1 MMAAASPYG
10 LYAQP
15 GPMPPSLFASLQRL
29 RAVAINRKLDM
40 TDAFEEYAGTGY
52 ERNMGVMDKRRFRS
66 TMGTLFRGSV
76 SLDLLNHICHHYRAG
91 HPDPDPNEP
100 PDSYSQVRWKQFAID
115 FDEVPIPDDYGD
127 LPPPNDDLMTALQV
141 MRAFA
146 QKTRLDMTDAF
157 EEYSGTLQEK
167 NTGIM
172 TKNRFRSTMGT
183 LFRGNLSLDVLN
195 QICTRYAA
203 GDPDPREPGGY
214 LKVRWKA
221 FAIDFDEVPP
231 LPPPPLPDPTPEIL
245 EAMRDM
251 NIYCNLNAIDLAND
265 IEEYMGGKDK
275 CSSDVMP
282 REKFKQA
289 LGVLLGRATSLY
301 RHDDVMLDKMCHCY
315 AAGDRDARDP
325 RYFESV
331 QWREFALDVN
341 RIQPQPFLEGLQ
353 GMVHTYPQIGVLGE
367 DDPDVFSPITPISYN
382 TGGYGPVG
390 GQSVGFNVPPQ
401 QARRTFVQRAANA
414 GSRPAAAAGAAG
426 GMAAGSK
433 MATERTAR
441 STSRSVSGGGA

>member
-1 MMAAASPYG
+1 
-10 LYAQP
+10 
-15 GPMPPSLFASLQRL
+15 
-29 RAVAINRKLDM
+29 
-40 TDAFEEYAGTGY
+40 
-52 ERNMGVMDKRRFRS
+52 
-66 TMGTLFRGSV
+66 MGTLFRGSV

-146 QKTRLDMTDAF
+146 QKKRLDMTDAF
-157 EEYSGTLQEK
+157 EEYSGSLQEK

-195 QICTRYAA
+195 QICARYAA

-301 RHDDVMLDKMCHCY
+301 RQAC
-315 AAGDRDARDP
+315 ARP
-325 RYFESV
+325 RTPPPSKSSHTRTSPSTES
-331 QWREFALDVN
+331 LKH
-341 RIQPQPFLEGLQ
+341 P
-353 GMVHTYPQIGVLGE
+353 
-367 DDPDVFSPITPISYN
+367 
-382 TGGYGPVG
+382 
-390 GQSVGFNVPPQ
+390 
-401 QARRTFVQRAANA
+401 RTH
-414 GSRPAAAAGAAG
+414 
-426 GMAAGSK
+426 
-433 MATERTAR
+433 
-441 STSRSVSGGGA
+441 